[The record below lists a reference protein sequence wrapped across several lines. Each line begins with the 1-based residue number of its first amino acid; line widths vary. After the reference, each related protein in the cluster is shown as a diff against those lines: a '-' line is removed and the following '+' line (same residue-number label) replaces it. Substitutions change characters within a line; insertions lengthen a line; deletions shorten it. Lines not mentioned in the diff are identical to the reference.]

1 MLRRDFG
8 GRRGG
13 RGSPH
18 RGRIAPA
25 GNEGLPA
32 RHQRVACRSPR
43 KLLGP
48 RGSRLSVEGDPS
60 ARLSGALSEQEAAAR
75 LKAEGPNTLPAAD
88 RRSLGRIILEVL
100 REPMF
105 ALLLAAAVIYLIL
118 GDLTEAVVLA
128 IFASTSVLI
137 AVVQETRTERVLES
151 LRDLTS
157 PRALVIR
164 DGTEKRIAGAEVV
177 RGDLI
182 ILAEGDRVPAD
193 ATVVSAHDLQCDES
207 LLTGEAVPVR
217 KIVSPGAPPAR
228 PGGDDLPYVYSGSL
242 VVRGHGRAE
251 VTSTGARS
259 EIGKIGL
266 AITRI
271 DTEPPRLRAQ
281 TRRLVRDFAA
291 VSLSLSALAV
301 VLYGLWRG
309 GWLDALLSGIALGMS
324 MLPEEFPLILTVFM
338 VMGAWRISR
347 ARVLTRRVAA
357 IETLGA
363 ATVLCTDK
371 TGTLTQNRMTI
382 VALRA
387 GNDNW
392 RQADKGPLDGTF
404 ATLLEYGIL
413 ASARQP
419 FDPMEKAFHA
429 LGAERLPPDRAPHNG
444 RTLKWEY
451 GLRPDLL
458 AVTHVY
464 DQLGSSELIVAAK
477 GAPEA
482 IAELSQLPKRDW
494 AQIRCAVDEMAQ
506 E

>member
-193 ATVVSAHDLQCDES
+193 ATVVSAHDLQCDQS

-217 KIVSPGAPPAR
+217 KIAASGAPAPGR
-228 PGGDDLPYVYSGSL
+228 PGGDDLL
-242 VVRGHGRAE
+242 
-251 VTSTGARS
+251 
-259 EIGKIGL
+259 
-266 AITRI
+266 
-271 DTEPPRLRAQ
+271 
-281 TRRLVRDFAA
+281 F
-291 VSLSLSALAV
+291 
-301 VLYGLWRG
+301 
-309 GWLDALLSGIALGMS
+309 
-324 MLPEEFPLILTVFM
+324 
-338 VMGAWRISR
+338 
-347 ARVLTRRVAA
+347 
-357 IETLGA
+357 
-363 ATVLCTDK
+363 
-371 TGTLTQNRMTI
+371 
-382 VALRA
+382 
-387 GNDNW
+387 
-392 RQADKGPLDGTF
+392 
-404 ATLLEYGIL
+404 
-413 ASARQP
+413 RQP
-419 FDPMEKAFHA
+419 
-429 LGAERLPPDRAPHNG
+429 R
-444 RTLKWEY
+444 
-451 GLRPDLL
+451 RPGPWPR
-458 AVTHVY
+458 
-464 DQLGSSELIVAAK
+464 GSD
-477 GAPEA
+477 GDGP
-482 IAELSQLPKRDW
+482 
-494 AQIRCAVDEMAQ
+494 AQ
-506 E
+506 